1 MRISK
6 VHPKFDDFD
15 EELLKE
21 HIRKNNNGTLDKEK
35 FEFAKKLCTEMMK
48 QKKTNTDIVKL
59 TGISKTS
66 MTYYTNGDRIPSPKQ
81 LKQIANALMV
91 PTDYLLGKTNAK
103 TLSGMEV
110 EEMLGITENFM
121 RVLYG
126 LNHNVEEFGDLQDK
140 IERSNVHK
148 DKLDIF
154 CLLAE
159 DVSKFRELLLYFER
173 YVKVS
178 QELEN
183 TDFESGLNT
192 KSKEELQ
199 DYLIRN

>member
-1 MRISK
+1 MRTSK
-6 VHPKFDDFD
+6 LHPEFDDFD
-15 EELLKE
+15 EELLAE
-21 HIRKNNNGTLDKEK
+21 HIRKNNNGILDKEK
-35 FEFAKKLCTEMMK
+35 YEFAKNLCIEMMK
-48 QKKTNTDIVKL
+48 QKKTNADIVKL
-59 TGISKTS
+59 ADVSKTA
-66 MTYYTNGDRIPSPKQ
+66 MTYYTRGDRIPSPKQ
-81 LKQIANALMV
+81 LKRIANALMV

-110 EEMLGITENFM
+110 EEMLGIKENFM

-140 IERSNVHK
+140 MERSNVHK

-154 CLLAE
+154 SLLAE

-178 QELEN
+178 QEIEN
-183 TDFESGLNT
+183 TNFKNGLNS
-192 KSKEELQ
+192 KSKEKLQ
-199 DYLIRN
+199 EDLIRN

>member
-1 MRISK
+1 MK
-6 VHPKFDDFD
+6 TNKAHTKFDVFD
-15 EELLKE
+15 EESLEK
-21 HIRKNNNGTLDKEK
+21 HIRENNSGTLDKEQFIFTK
-35 FEFAKKLCTEMMK
+35 RLCTEMMK
-48 QKKTNTDIVKL
+48 QKKTNADIVKL
-59 TGISKTS
+59 ADVSKTA
-66 MTYYTNGDRIPSPKQ
+66 MTYYTKGDRIPSPKQ
-81 LKQIANALMV
+81 LKRIADALMV
-91 PTDYLLGKTNAK
+91 PTDYLLGKTKAK

-126 LNHNVEEFGDLQDK
+126 LNHDVEEFGDLQDK
-140 IERSNVHK
+140 MERSNAHK

-183 TDFESGLNT
+183 TDFESALNT